1 MAGTVAIVAALA
13 VTTLVLLTGD
23 DATSALAAKVA
34 TAVAPVVA
42 APAAAAVA
50 ASKVAAVATAPKVA
64 MAAAPK
70 APIVA
75 KAAAPRKVAVAG
87 KGTSKMSDNWKVN
100 EDVPD
105 SPTYSDL
112 EREVQ
117 ELQKAEKKHFN
128 TRAASL
134 TNAMTSATKDGNKP
148 GLKGLKW
155 KNSKDKYE
163 QAAYKDIMDEE
174 KERIKDSITE
184 EGAEMFQHYEKKAQ
198 SLMGTD
204 DLKKLQNSTEIA
216 EKMRSMR
223 EKSALI
229 ALKSANAALKKVEVA
244 QDEAREQEDRKKQMR
259 ANAKMAAHLQSAVA
273 AESGSKQYY
282 KKVAAAKVFDTERM
296 ATQKELVNSYRNDH
310 EALQARDSSALHPKH
325 ADTPYHK
332 DYLEARSIED
342 KRNAAFAKEIQQLKN
357 KVQSNRQV
365 RAKLLRADE
374 AVDAKEALSHNA
386 QSKEAVAAALKESG
400 AESKHDD
407 AAFEKG
413 SAAEA
418 EAVKAV
424 VANKALSVSDD
435 YQATVQK
442 AMEADLMRRTAEGKA
457 RLAFRSERAKKLAA
471 DSSNTGKLEASMTKV
486 SEAIMQPNQLVNA
499 ARVNQGEGDTGMA
512 ARIIAARNSE
522 VNLIMGGK

>member
-1 MAGTVAIVAALA
+1 
-13 VTTLVLLTGD
+13 
-23 DATSALAAKVA
+23 
-34 TAVAPVVA
+34 
-42 APAAAAVA
+42 
-50 ASKVAAVATAPKVA
+50 
-64 MAAAPK
+64 
-70 APIVA
+70 
-75 KAAAPRKVAVAG
+75 
-87 KGTSKMSDNWKVN
+87 
-100 EDVPD
+100 
-105 SPTYSDL
+105 
-112 EREVQ
+112 
-117 ELQKAEKKHFN
+117 
-128 TRAASL
+128 
-134 TNAMTSATKDGNKP
+134 
-148 GLKGLKW
+148 
-155 KNSKDKYE
+155 
-163 QAAYKDIMDEE
+163 
-174 KERIKDSITE
+174 
-184 EGAEMFQHYEKKAQ
+184 
-198 SLMGTD
+198 
-204 DLKKLQNSTEIA
+204 
-216 EKMRSMR
+216 
-223 EKSALI
+223 
-229 ALKSANAALKKVEVA
+229 VEVA
-244 QDEAREQEDRKKQMR
+244 QDEAREQEDRNKQMR

-282 KKVAAAKVFDTERM
+282 KKVAAAKAHDTERM
-296 ATQKELVNSYRNDH
+296 ATQKDLVNSYKSDH

-342 KRNAAFAKEIQQLKN
+342 RRNAAFAKEIQQLKN

-386 QSKEAVAAALKESG
+386 QSKEAAAAALKESG

-418 EAVKAV
+418 APVKARV
-424 VANKALSVSDD
+424 VAKKAPSVSDD
-435 YQATVQK
+435 YQVTVQK
-442 AMEADLMRRTAEGKA
+442 AMEADLMRRTAERKA

>member
-229 ALKSANAALKKVEVA
+229 ALKSANAALNKVEVA

-273 AESGSKQYY
+273 ASR
-282 KKVAAAKVFDTERM
+282 AASSTTKRSRLPRSSTQSAWQHRKSLSTPTEMTTR
-296 ATQKELVNSYRNDH
+296 LSRPV
-310 EALQARDSSALHPKH
+310 
-325 ADTPYHK
+325 TPQHSTRIMRT
-332 DYLEARSIED
+332 LLTTRTIW
-342 KRNAAFAKEIQQLKN
+342 RPG
-357 KVQSNRQV
+357 
-365 RAKLLRADE
+365 LLRTSAM
-374 AVDAKEALSHNA
+374 LPSPRRSSSSRIRCSRIGRCA
-386 QSKEAVAAALKESG
+386 QSC
-400 AESKHDD
+400 
-407 AAFEKG
+407 
-413 SAAEA
+413 
-418 EAVKAV
+418 
-424 VANKALSVSDD
+424 
-435 YQATVQK
+435 
-442 AMEADLMRRTAEGKA
+442 
-457 RLAFRSERAKKLAA
+457 
-471 DSSNTGKLEASMTKV
+471 
-486 SEAIMQPNQLVNA
+486 
-499 ARVNQGEGDTGMA
+499 
-512 ARIIAARNSE
+512 
-522 VNLIMGGK
+522 